1 MQFVRQDIY
10 TLPHN
15 CHLRHYHSICLNLN
29 ISVVD
34 PVSLNCV
41 ILYVIMIKQLKMQE
55 SPYMRGEALSIST
68 TGLSCWLL
76 LYFKKKYFNWHQF
89 QAKSQYIQFIHIVIF
104 NLLTALWS
112 YSSTIPLIPNFRGD
126 LVVSLNTMYNLAYQ
140 FLITRYTNYMSTA
153 YVVPVG

>member
-41 ILYVIMIKQLKMQE
+41 ILFVIMIKQLKMQE
-55 SPYMRGEALSIST
+55 SPYMRGVALSINT

-76 LYFKKKYFNWHQF
+76 LYFKHIILINIYFRQKKANIYNL
-89 QAKSQYIQFIHIVIF
+89 YNCNYYF

-112 YSSTIPLIPNFRGD
+112 IVQQYRLFRISG
-126 LVVSLNTMYNLAYQ
+126 V
-140 FLITRYTNYMSTA
+140 I
-153 YVVPVG
+153 